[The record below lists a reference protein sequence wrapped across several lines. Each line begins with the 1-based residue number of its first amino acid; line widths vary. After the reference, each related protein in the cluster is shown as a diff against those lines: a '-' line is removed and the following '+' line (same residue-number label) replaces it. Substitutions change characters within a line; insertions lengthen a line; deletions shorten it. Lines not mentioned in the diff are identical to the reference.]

1 METGWWGTQNF
12 ALRDY
17 FVARSEQSA
26 LLWIY
31 RERLRSPQGEQEAGA
46 DWYLQG
52 VFA

>member
-31 RERLRSPQGEQEAGA
+31 RERLGGAQGGS

-52 VFA
+52 VVA